1 MASDEGCDMLF
12 KIVIIGDSYVGKT
25 NILSKYLKNEFNEAT
40 KATIGVEFG
49 SKTFTIDN
57 HIIKV
62 QIQDTAGQEK
72 YKAITNAYYKGE
84 KAFFCV

>member
-1 MASDEGCDMLF
+1 MASDEGYDMLF

-25 NILSKYLKNEFNEAT
+25 NILSKYLKNEFNE
-40 KATIGVEFG
+40 ATIGVEFG

-72 YKAITNAYYKGE
+72 YKAITNAYYKVT
-84 KAFFCV
+84 KTFSC

>member
-1 MASDEGCDMLF
+1 MTSDEGYDMLF

-25 NILSKYLKNEFNEAT
+25 NILNKYLKNEFNEAT

-62 QIQDTAGQEK
+62 QI
-72 YKAITNAYYKGE
+72 
-84 KAFFCV
+84 